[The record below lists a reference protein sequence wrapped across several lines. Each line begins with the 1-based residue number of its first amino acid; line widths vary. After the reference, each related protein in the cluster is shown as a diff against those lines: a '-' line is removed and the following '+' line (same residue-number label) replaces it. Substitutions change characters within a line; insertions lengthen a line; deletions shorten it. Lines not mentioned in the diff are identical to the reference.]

1 MNRSSFGYAPRFIK
15 EYAINRKILSVEEA
29 IRKLTSLPA
38 KSAKLHSK
46 GILKPQMSADI
57 SVLDF
62 NKLKDNT
69 TDDNPQEY
77 PSGIELVIVNGQV
90 VFEKGD
96 HLGTL
101 SGELIKL

>member
-15 EYAINRKILSVEEA
+15 EYALDRKIISLEEA

-38 KSAKLHSK
+38 KSAKLHSR
-46 GILKPQMSADI
+46 GTLKPQMAADI
-57 SVLDF
+57 VILDIS
-62 NKLKDNT
+62 KLKDNT
-69 TDDNPQEY
+69 TDNNPQEY
-77 PSGIELVIVNGQV
+77 PSGIDLVTVNGKI
-90 VFEKGD
+90 VFESNI